1 MDLRLLD
8 STFALQF
15 GETLMWLIVWLVAA
29 VLSVELLSIVFLLL
43 VDRRARQRR

>member
-8 STFALQF
+8 AAFALRF
-15 GETLMWLIVWLVAA
+15 GEALMWLIVWLVVA
-29 VLSVELLSIVFLLL
+29 VLSVELLGIVFLLL